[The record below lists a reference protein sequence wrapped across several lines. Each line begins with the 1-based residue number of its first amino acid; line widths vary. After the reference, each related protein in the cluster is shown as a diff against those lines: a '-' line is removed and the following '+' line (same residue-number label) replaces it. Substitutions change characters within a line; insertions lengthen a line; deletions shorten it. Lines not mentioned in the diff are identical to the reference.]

1 VALSGRHRFVSAD
14 FGTRVPASTG
24 GASVLVAAGILIGLV
39 IGGVLGVVVVRTVG
53 ASRFDKALRTRQQL
67 LQDAEREAEAMRREA
82 HVEAREEAVK
92 LRAGVDAEVNERR
105 AQLARSEER
114 LQSRDE
120 ELERKLL
127 ELARREQ
134 GLADRE
140 EASKTLHAELKE
152 TKQRELRELERLSGM
167 TIAEAKQ
174 HLLERSEDLIRH
186 ELARQVRQME
196 EEARTEAKRRA
207 RNLVADALQ
216 RVAASHAAETTVTL
230 VELPSDDMKG
240 RIIGREGRNIRALEH
255 LTGVDFIIDDTPQAV
270 VLSSFDGIRRETAK
284 LTLVKLIEDGRIH
297 PARIEEMYYQSKA
310 EIEDYIRQAGE
321 QAVFEAN
328 CGDFHEELVK
338 ILGRLRYRTSYG
350 QNVLKHTLEVVH
362 LCGVMAAELGAGV
375 KTAKR
380 AGLLHDIGKAMTHEV
395 EGSHALIS
403 AQLARR
409 YGETQGVVHAI
420 EAHHYEVQPQT
431 VESVLLIAADAISA
445 SRPGARGE
453 SLENYIKRLESLE
466 ELAGSRPGVEKVYAL
481 QAGREIRVIV
491 KPNEIDDDTAV
502 LLSHE
507 IAREIEDQ
515 LEYPGQIK
523 VTVIRESRATDVAS
537 NRIDVRRESPAHID
551 AA

>member
-1 VALSGRHRFVSAD
+1 MLIG
-14 FGTRVPASTG
+14 
-24 GASVLVAAGILIGLV
+24 AGILIGLV
-39 IGGVLGVVVVRTVG
+39 VGGALGVLAIRSFG

-67 LQDAEREAEAMRREA
+67 LDDAEREAEAMRREA
-82 HVEAREEAVK
+82 RVEAREEAVR
-92 LRAGVDAEVNERR
+92 LRAEIEAEVQERR
-105 AQLARSEER
+105 SQVARTEER
-114 LQSRDE
+114 LQSKEDE
-120 ELERKLL
+120 IEQKFV
-127 ELARREQ
+127 ELARRDQ

-140 EASKTLHAELKE
+140 EASKRLHAELKE
-152 TKQRELRELERLSGM
+152 AKARELRELERLSAM
-167 TIAEAKQ
+167 TVAEAK
-174 HLLERSEDLIRH
+174 HYLLERSEDLIRH

-310 EIEDYIRQAGE
+310 EIEDHIQQAGE

-338 ILGRLRYRTSYG
+338 ILGRLRFRTSYG

-362 LCGVMAAELGAGV
+362 LGGVMASELGAGV
-375 KTAKR
+375 KTTKR
-380 AGLLHDIGKAMTHEV
+380 AALLHDIGKAMTHEV

-409 YGETQGVVHAI
+409 YGESQGVVHAI
-420 EAHHYEVQPQT
+420 EAHHYEIQPQT
-431 VESVLLIAADAISA
+431 VEAVLLISADAISA

-466 ELAGSRPGVEKVYAL
+466 ELAASRPGIDKVYAL

-491 KPNEIDDDTAV
+491 KPEEVDDDTAI

-507 IAREIEDQ
+507 IAREIEDH

-523 VTVIRESRATDVAS
+523 VTVIRESRATDIAA
-537 NRIDVRRESPAHID
+537 NRRDVPAPAQID